1 MSRSDVASIFRFR
14 LLLARVL
21 FSPAYR
27 SRGWWHM
34 YTHTNRTHALTFD
47 LEFERNTVKPRRR
60 SSREFPRTR
69 WKRGFRLL
77 FSFLA
82 LTHTHAHTSALTL
95 NLSFSLLHCVLRA
108 VAVRKSSFFR
118 NGFED
123 PWKPFAAGTVKRQT
137 VISDK
142 SCWNALFLQVIPV
155 PRLVI
160 EQTGCLSR
168 AKSKSFER
176 LIPRNFL
183 TDVEGR
189 FWSDFD
195 GFTTENAL
203 RTSNLKCYRN
213 TRGETS
219 ENELYQHSDRS
230 VEKGSEVKKWN
241 GRRDRL
247 LVERVDYWPRQ
258 RRLSRNLPSACWHAF
273 PVPAG
278 GFEGEKKKKKKNC
291 RTVCMTSGEPMKRAC
306 TFYQRATNIFP
317 SNESI
322 EPHRSFPSPLPFF
335 IRGTIRHRHNCKKPR
350 ILRGISRCHENCR
363 DVLSRVGKLR
373 CTRVKSSLPDNWER
387 MFQSYAYF
395 DSY

>member
-278 GFEGEKKKKKKNC
+278 GFEGEKKKKKEELPH
-291 RTVCMTSGEPMKRAC
+291 SLHDLGRAYE
-306 TFYQRATNIFP
+306 TRLYFLSTRNEYFPLERVYRASPFIPFP
-317 SNESI
+317 AA
-322 EPHRSFPSPLPFF
+322 FF
-335 IRGTIRHRHNCKKPR
+335 H
-350 ILRGISRCHENCR
+350 
-363 DVLSRVGKLR
+363 
-373 CTRVKSSLPDNWER
+373 
-387 MFQSYAYF
+387 
-395 DSY
+395 